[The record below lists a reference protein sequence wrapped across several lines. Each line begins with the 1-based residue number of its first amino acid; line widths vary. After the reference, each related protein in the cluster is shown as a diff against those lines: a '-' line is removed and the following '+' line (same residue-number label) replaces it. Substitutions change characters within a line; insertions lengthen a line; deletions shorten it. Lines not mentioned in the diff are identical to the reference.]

1 MDRNEEKKLIIS
13 AQKGSPEAFEKLYNE
28 FRMELYKSALM
39 HMRSPTDAEDA
50 VSEAFIKA
58 FKSIGR
64 FDTRYPM
71 RPWLHQI
78 LVNECNNIYKRRKSG
93 DVKMDDFSTDWRENV
108 VDHDADTQESVIE
121 SIEDEEIKQLISG
134 LNDEHRK
141 VLILHYFNNLDLVSI
156 SETLGVP
163 VGTVK
168 SRLFHARKQ
177 LSKLVGQE
185 MVR

>member
-1 MDRNEEKKLIIS
+1 MDRKEEKKLIIS
-13 AQKGSPEAFEKLYNE
+13 AQRGSVEAFEQLYSE
-28 FRMELYKSALM
+28 FKMELYRSALL
-39 HMRSPTDAEDA
+39 HMRSPQDAEDA
-50 VSEAFIKA
+50 VSETFIKA

-64 FDTRYPM
+64 FDTKYPM

-78 LVNECNNIYKRRKSG
+78 LINECNNIYKRRKSG
-93 DVKMDDFSTDWRENV
+93 DIKMDDFSTDWRENV
-108 VDHDADTQESVIE
+108 IDRDTDTESKVIE
-121 SIEDEEIKQLISG
+121 SIEDEEVKAMIDQLG
-134 LNDEHRK
+134 EEHKK
-141 VLILHYFNNLDLVSI
+141 VLVLHYFNNLDIVTI

-185 MVR
+185 LAR